1 MIRGT
6 TRLAAVIG
14 WPVDHSRSPQLL
26 NAAFAARGIDA
37 VLVPLGVEPAQLE
50 VIVAGLRAAR
60 ALGASVTVPHKV
72 AVAKLCD
79 QLSPAAKA
87 IGAVNC
93 LHFIET
99 DIVGHNTDCE
109 GFVDSLTEAGCKQ
122 PPEIAVLGAGGAAR
136 AVVFG
141 MRAARRIALV
151 TRNPDRVSWVEAMQK
166 VTARPNNTQLEIHPW
181 SEIRGVLER
190 ADLVIDC
197 TPIGLAHHDEE
208 TMTDTIPL
216 DAVRRDAWV
225 ASLVYHRP
233 TVLLER
239 ARERGHP
246 TLDGRGM
253 LVHQGAR
260 AFAIWTNMPAPVDAM
275 RHALDAA
282 LRGT

>member
-1 MIRGT
+1 MISGT

-14 WPVDHSRSPQLL
+14 WPVEHSRSPQML

-37 VLVPLGVEPAQLE
+37 TLVPLGIEPSQLE

-79 QLSPAAKA
+79 QLSPAAMA

-93 LHFIET
+93 LHFTET

-109 GFVDSLTEAGCKQ
+109 GFVDSLAEAGCTQ

-141 MRAARRIALV
+141 MRGARRIALV
-151 TRNPDRVSWVEAMQK
+151 ARNPDHASWVEPMQK
-166 VTARPNNTQLEIHPW
+166 VIARPNNTQLEVHPW
-181 SEIRGVLER
+181 SEVRSVLDR

-197 TPIGLAHHDEE
+197 TPIGLSRHDEDA
-208 TMTDTIPL
+208 MTDTIPL
-216 DAVRRDAWV
+216 EAVRRDAWV
-225 ASLVYHRP
+225 VSLVYHRP

-260 AFAIWTNMPAPVDAM
+260 AFALWTNMPAPVDAM
-275 RHALDAA
+275 RQALDAA